1 VLLSP
6 SLRSMDAH
14 AAFLNN
20 VNATINVSELGELLP
35 MLERRLRDY
44 NELYKDFK
52 STLGV
57 HAL

>member
-1 VLLSP
+1 
-6 SLRSMDAH
+6 MDAH

-20 VNATINVSELGELLP
+20 VNAIINVSEVTELLP
-35 MLERRLRDY
+35 LIERRIREY

-57 HAL
+57 SAL